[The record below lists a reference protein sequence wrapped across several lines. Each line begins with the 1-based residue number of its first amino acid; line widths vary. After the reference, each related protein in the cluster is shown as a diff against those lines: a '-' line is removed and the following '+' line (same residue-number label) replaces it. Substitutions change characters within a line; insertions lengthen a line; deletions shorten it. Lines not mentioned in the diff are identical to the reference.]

1 MRFRLISIIIGGLV
15 ALTGCGDDGSPV
27 SDGGFVWPD
36 GVSYPDYASGTCSPG
51 ACSGC
56 CDATGLCVSGTSA
69 TACGFSGMTC
79 QVCQSTET
87 CKMGTCAPPPC
98 DATSCATGCCDSSSV
113 CQKGTEDTACGTGGQ
128 VCQTCTSAEVC
139 SNSQCGAKGPAL
151 YKVTLVS
158 AKITGSSWI
167 VCGFA
172 ELSECDL
179 YVILKVG
186 NATSQ
191 STIKDD
197 NNNPAWNEFM
207 LAASESD
214 IVKKFEVEV
223 RDDDPI
229 GSVQIGECEP
239 AITTADLQA
248 GTHTSDCEDA
258 KQVTWSFQ
266 KI

>member
-1 MRFRLISIIIGGLV
+1 MRFRLVTILTVGLV
-15 ALTGCGDDGSPV
+15 TLAGCGDEGSP
-27 SDGGFVWPD
+27 SADGAFVWPD
-36 GVSYPDYASGTCSPG
+36 ISYPDYSSGSCAPG
-51 ACSGC
+51 SCSGC
-56 CDATGLCVSGTSA
+56 CQQGVCMPGTTSA
-69 TACGFSGMTC
+69 ACGFSGIPC
-79 QVCQSTET
+79 QVCQGTQSCQMGI
-87 CKMGTCAPPPC
+87 CKAPAC
-98 DATSCATGCCDSSSV
+98 DATSCASGCCDSSGT

-128 VCQTCTSAEVC
+128 VCQTCTSSEIC
-139 SNSQCGAKGPAL
+139 SNNQCGAKGPTM

-158 AKITGSSWI
+158 AKVTGSSWV

-186 NATSQ
+186 SGTAQ
-191 STIKDD
+191 SSIKD
-197 NNNPAWNEFM
+197 NTNSPSWNEFM
-207 LAASESD
+207 LAATESD
-214 IVKKFEVEV
+214 ILKKFAVEV

-229 GSVQIGECEP
+229 GSVQIGKCEP
-239 AITTADLQA
+239 TITTADLQA

>member
-1 MRFRLISIIIGGLV
+1 MRSQLVTLLIATLL
-15 ALTGCGDDGSPV
+15 AMTGCGDESSPT
-27 SDGGFVWPD
+27 SDGAFIWPD
-36 GVSYPDYASGTCSPG
+36 ISYPDYTSGTCAPG

-56 CDATGLCVSGTSA
+56 CSSTGACVAGTDNA
-69 TACGFSGMTC
+69 ACGFSGNPC
-79 QVCQSTET
+79 QVCQGTQT
-87 CKMGTCAPPPC
+87 CKMGLCAAPPC
-98 DATSCATGCCDSSSV
+98 DATSCASGCCDSSGT
-113 CQKGTEDTACGTGGQ
+113 CQKGTEDTACGTSGQ
-128 VCQTCTSAEVC
+128 ACQTCTSAEVC
-139 SNSQCGAKGPAL
+139 SNNQCGAKGPDL

-186 NATSQ
+186 NATSK
-191 STIKDD
+191 STIKE
-197 NNNPAWNEFM
+197 NSNSPAWNEFM

-214 IVKKFEVEV
+214 IIKKFEVEV

-229 GSVQIGECEP
+229 GSVQIGKCEP
-239 AITTADLQA
+239 TITSADLAA
-248 GTHTSDCEDA
+248 GTHTSDCKDA